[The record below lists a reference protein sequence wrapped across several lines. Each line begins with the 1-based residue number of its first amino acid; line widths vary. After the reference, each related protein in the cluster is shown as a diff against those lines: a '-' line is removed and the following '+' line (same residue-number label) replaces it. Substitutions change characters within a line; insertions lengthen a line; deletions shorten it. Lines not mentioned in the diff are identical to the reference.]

1 MLCHLRQLGQ
11 ALGLGRPCEA
21 PSPLGLPPLGLAQ
34 GISMLL
40 WAWLLL
46 VEASNLHLGPNARWH
61 TASSCKENQETS
73 IPLRVF
79 YLAQNENT
87 NGHPNIAHPS
97 ESINVS
103 NVVQAREII

>member
-1 MLCHLRQLGQ
+1 
-11 ALGLGRPCEA
+11 
-21 PSPLGLPPLGLAQ
+21 
-34 GISMLL
+34 MLL
-40 WAWLLL
+40 LRAWLLL
-46 VEASNLHLGPNARWH
+46 AEASNLHLGPNARWR

-79 YLAQNENT
+79 SLAQNENT
-87 NGHPNIAHPS
+87 NGHPNVAHPS